1 METEHRNEQREEA
14 ENERQ
19 VVNSGSE
26 IIGNTRDVTSN
37 TETKQRDGEKEL
49 TGNKQNKTKAFV
61 FLNVF

>member
-61 FLNVF
+61 F